1 MLRFLTV
8 FIMISTIFLQSCGS
22 KIEKVIEKSYPNG
35 KPEIERHY
43 IKEGGEKILQKE
55 IFYWSNEKKKIEGS
69 FKEEQRDG
77 HWIAWFENG
86 NKWSEGYYIKGIE
99 DGEKRVWHENGNI
112 FFEGQYKM
120 GVKVGHWKV
129 FDEAGNLVQ
138 EINYDEKN
146 KE

>member
-1 MLRFLTV
+1 MKHFVTSLLLISAFLV
-8 FIMISTIFLQSCGS
+8 YSCGP
-22 KIEKVIEKSYPNG
+22 KIEKVIEKTYPDG
-35 KPEIERHY
+35 KPEVEKHY
-43 IKEGGEKILQKE
+43 IKEGDNRILQKE
-55 IFYWSNEKKKIEGS
+55 IVYWPTEKKKIEGS
-69 FKEEQRDG
+69 YKEEQRDG

-99 DGEKRVWHENGNI
+99 DGEKRVWHENGNV

-120 GVKVGHWKV
+120 GVKVGIWKV

>member
-1 MLRFLTV
+1 MKHFATSLLIIISLT
-8 FIMISTIFLQSCGS
+8 FYSCGP
-22 KIEKVIEKSYPNG
+22 KIEKVIEKTYPDG
-35 KPEIERHY
+35 KPEVEKHY
-43 IKEGGEKILQKE
+43 IKEGDNRILQKE
-55 IFYWSNEKKKIEGS
+55 IIYWPNEKKKIEGS
-69 FKEEQRDG
+69 FNEEQRDG

-99 DGEKRVWHENGNI
+99 DGEKRVWHENGNV

-120 GVKVGHWKV
+120 GVKVGIWKV

-146 KE
+146 EE